1 MQYHQLN
8 DLKSKLLKLAV
19 DMLEISKDMQIINK
33 SEEPILEFP
42 DEFLLHARE
51 LEAAAILVQQWIHS
65 LHH

>member
-42 DEFLLHARE
+42 DELLLHARE
-51 LEAAAILVQQWIHS
+51 LEVAAILVQQWIHS
-65 LHH
+65 LH